1 MIVTTQLHTRII
13 VAALIIY
20 AFALS
25 IIDMNAAVML
35 GFFHLGSSMIKND
48 FLNFAPVTALISK
61 APANISKI
69 PVI

>member
-13 VAALIIY
+13 VAALIMY

-25 IIDMNAAVML
+25 IIEMNAALML
-35 GFFHLGSSMIKND
+35 GVFHLGSSIIKND
-48 FLNFAPVTALISK
+48 FLNFVPVTALMSK
-61 APANISKI
+61 APANISTM